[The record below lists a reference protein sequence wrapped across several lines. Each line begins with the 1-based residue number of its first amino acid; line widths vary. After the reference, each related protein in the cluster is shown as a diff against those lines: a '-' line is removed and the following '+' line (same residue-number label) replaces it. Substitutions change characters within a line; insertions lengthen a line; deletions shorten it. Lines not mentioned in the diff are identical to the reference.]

1 MNIELRHLRY
11 FVAVAEES
19 GFTAAARRA
28 HVTQQVLS
36 AQIRQL
42 EDAVGTALLART
54 SRGVVLTAAGS
65 AFLDSARE
73 TLASLERGM
82 AAALHA
88 SRVVVGRL
96 TVGLSAATG
105 GLARSRVLAAFSA
118 AYPSVDVDLA
128 VYDLAHPAAGLLDHG
143 TDVALLRPP
152 VSAAGLAM
160 ELVESEERVFVLA
173 ADHPLASRSFLELS
187 EVAGLPW
194 VAAALSVDGCAP
206 AAFRDDWLAA
216 PRPGGGIPVAGPV
229 IGAVARTIEEW
240 REYVVAGRGIGL
252 CPESAEAFSARPGT
266 VFVPA
271 RGVPPTSLCVAWRA
285 DDRRPA
291 VLGFVTVATSGSL
304 PDIGLHPG
312 GWSGW
317 TPVFIADGDTGS
329 RCSPCAY
336 GGRFMTVSAA
346 AMMKA
351 GLPSTA
357 AAGASRARRQDWA
370 TSRWSM

>member
-1 MNIELRHLRY
+1 MNIELRQLRY

-73 TLASLERGM
+73 TLASLDRGV

-88 SRVVVGRL
+88 SRVVAGRL

-105 GLARSRVLAAFSA
+105 GLARSRVLAAFAA

-152 VSAAGLAM
+152 VSASGLAM
-160 ELVESEERVFVLA
+160 EVVSSEERVFVLA
-173 ADHPLASRSFLELS
+173 SGHPLASRSFLELS

-194 VAAALSVDGCAP
+194 VAAPLSVDGCAP
-206 AAFRDDWLAA
+206 AVFRDDWLAV
-216 PRPGGGIPVAGPV
+216 PRPGGGVPVV
-229 IGAVARTIEEW
+229 GAEARTIEEW
-240 REYVVAGRGIGL
+240 REYIVAGRGVGL

-285 DDRRPA
+285 DDLRPA
-291 VLGFVTVATSGSL
+291 VLGFVKVALGGAGDSGGS
-304 PDIGLHPG
+304 G
-312 GWSGW
+312 GSG
-317 TPVFIADGDTGS
+317 GD
-329 RCSPCAY
+329 A
-336 GGRFMTVSAA
+336 
-346 AMMKA
+346 
-351 GLPSTA
+351 
-357 AAGASRARRQDWA
+357 
-370 TSRWSM
+370 

>member
-42 EDAVGTALLART
+42 EDAVGTALLSRT
-54 SRGVVLTAAGS
+54 SRGVVLTAAGA

-73 TLASLERGM
+73 TLASLDRGV
-82 AAALHA
+82 AAAIHA
-88 SRVVVGRL
+88 SRVVAGRL

-105 GLARSRVLAAFSA
+105 GRPRSQVLAAFSA
-118 AYPSVDVDLA
+118 AYPSVEVDLA

-152 VSAAGLAM
+152 VSAPGLAM
-160 ELVESEERVFVLA
+160 EVVASESRVFVLA
-173 ADHPLASRSFLELS
+173 AGHPLASRSFLELS

-194 VAAALSVDGCAP
+194 VAAPLSVDGCAP
-206 AAFRDDWLAA
+206 AVFRDDWLAV
-216 PRPGGGIPVAGPV
+216 PRPGGGAPAVGPV

-240 REYVVAGRGIGL
+240 REYIVAGRGIGL
-252 CPESAEAFSARPGT
+252 CPESAEEFSARPGT

-285 DDRRPA
+285 DDMRPA
-291 VLGFVTVATSGSL
+291 VLGFVKVATSGSL
-304 PDIGLHPG
+304 SDIDVHPG
-312 GWSGW
+312 GRGPGRP
-317 TPVFIADGDTGS
+317 TVIAHGDTAIAGNPTPRGCS
-329 RCSPCAY
+329 RRP
-336 GGRFMTVSAA
+336 GRGRGRRRRSA
-346 AMMKA
+346 
-351 GLPSTA
+351 
-357 AAGASRARRQDWA
+357 
-370 TSRWSM
+370 WSCGR

>member
-42 EDAVGTALLART
+42 EDAVGTALLERT
-54 SRGVVLTAAGS
+54 SRGVVLTAAGT
-65 AFLDSARE
+65 AFLDVARE
-73 TLASLERGM
+73 ILASLDRGVT
-82 AAALHA
+82 AARNAA
-88 SRVVVGRL
+88 RAVSGRL

-105 GLARSRVLAAFSA
+105 GLPRSRVLAAFSA
-118 AYPSVDVDLA
+118 AYPSVEVDLV

-152 VSAAGLAM
+152 VEAPGLTLEVVA
-160 ELVESEERVFVLA
+160 EEPRVFVLA
-173 ADHPLASRSFLELS
+173 SGHPLAGRSSLDLT

-194 VAAALSVDGCAP
+194 VAAPPSVDGCAP
-206 AAFRDDWLAA
+206 SAFRDDWLAV
-216 PRPGGGIPVAGPV
+216 PRPGGGGPAAGPV

-240 REYVVAGRGIGL
+240 REYIVAGRGIGL
-252 CPESAEAFSARPGT
+252 CPASAEAFSARPGT

-285 DDRRPA
+285 DDPRPA
-291 VLGFVTVATSGSL
+291 VLGFVKVATGAFG
-304 PDIGLHPG
+304 DAGGPG
-312 GWSGW
+312 GFDGSGED
-317 TPVFIADGDTGS
+317 A
-329 RCSPCAY
+329 
-336 GGRFMTVSAA
+336 
-346 AMMKA
+346 
-351 GLPSTA
+351 
-357 AAGASRARRQDWA
+357 
-370 TSRWSM
+370 

>member
-19 GFTAAARRA
+19 GFTAAARRV

-42 EDAVGTALLART
+42 EDAVGTALLSRT

-65 AFLDSARE
+65 AFLDTARE
-73 TLASLERGM
+73 VLARLDRGV
-82 AAALHA
+82 AAALNA
-88 SRVVVGRL
+88 ARVVAGRL

-105 GLARSRVLAAFSA
+105 GLPRSRVLAAFAA
-118 AYPSVDVDLA
+118 AYPSVEVDLA

-152 VSAAGLAM
+152 VSAPGLAF
-160 ELVESEERVFVLA
+160 EEVAVEPRVFVLA
-173 ADHPLASRSFLELS
+173 ADHPLASRSWLELS

-206 AAFRDDWLAA
+206 AVFRDDWLAV
-216 PRPGGGIPVAGPV
+216 PRPGGGVPVV
-229 IGAVARTIEEW
+229 GAVARTIEEW
-240 REYVVAGRGIGL
+240 REYIVAGRGIGL
-252 CPESAEAFSARPGT
+252 CPESAEEFSARPGT

-285 DDRRPA
+285 DDLRPA
-291 VLGFVTVATSGSL
+291 VLGFVKVATGAFGSGS
-304 PDIGLHPG
+304 DG
-312 GWSGW
+312 SG
-317 TPVFIADGDTGS
+317 GS
-329 RCSPCAY
+329 RGA
-336 GGRFMTVSAA
+336 GGS
-346 AMMKA
+346 
-351 GLPSTA
+351 
-357 AAGASRARRQDWA
+357 GADA
-370 TSRWSM
+370 